1 MALDQPLAAARI
13 WIMLL
18 RLWVEPLAGL
28 WSNKSALL
36 VSFQSVEAEYALHEL
51 RDAGFNMNN
60 VSVVAKDADRGDE
73 IAGVDMSSRV
83 GKADAGR
90 RYNRCGD
97 WWCGRRS
104 NRFISRSWRFSYSW

>member
-1 MALDQPLAAARI
+1 
-13 WIMLL
+13 
-18 RLWVEPLAGL
+18 VGGTTGGL
-28 WSNKSALL
+28 WSNKSAG
-36 VSFQSVEAEYALHEL
+36 VFSSRREAEYALHEL

-83 GKADAGR
+83 GNKADEGATTGAVT
-90 RYNRCGD
+90 G
-97 WWCGRRS
+97 GAVGGS

>member
-1 MALDQPLAAARI
+1 MALDQPLCSPHIR
-13 WIMLL
+13 IMLL

-28 WSNKSALL
+28 VQQKRAVGVFSSRR
-36 VSFQSVEAEYALHEL
+36 EAEYALHEL

-83 GKADAGR
+83 GTKQTKALQPVR
-90 RYNRCGD
+90 
-97 WWCGRRS
+97 
-104 NRFISRSWRFSYSW
+104 